1 MLSLLFLLPS
11 FLYLINSF
19 AIDLSFH
26 KKSSTVIMSSE
37 NKFPLKTESPV
48 PSSSPKTNKRNRQ
61 DEMLSPSNPD
71 FDVATGKFLSKDALF
86 EVQKLFVLDG
96 SRRVRRKV
104 KEIKA
109 EIITKERDPK
119 GPTFTDEL
127 EATVENVER
136 ALKDA
141 GRVIS
146 YLLIL

>member
-26 KKSSTVIMSSE
+26 KKSSTVIFMSSE

-86 EVQKLFVLDG
+86 EVQNLDR

-136 ALKDA
+136 ALKDV

>member
-109 EIITKERDPK
+109 EKLLPRSGIP
-119 GPTFTDEL
+119 
-127 EATVENVER
+127 R
-136 ALKDA
+136 AQPLQMSSKLRLRMWR
-141 GRVIS
+141 G
-146 YLLIL
+146 L